1 MRRSA
6 CLLLLLAVPALAQGK
21 PSVLGNT
28 KDDEDEWAKKP
39 SPVAAAGTTTTG
51 ADLALLRG
59 LLFATEPN
67 PLEVR
72 TQAIEDLGLLGDTRA
87 LNPLAQLIFDPNPSI
102 WSAALRAIGAMR
114 HPRAEEIL
122 SNIIRHPSLSE
133 AHKLKA
139 LEYLPFQNTASAIR
153 FIAAVPRTTT
163 LPTGV
168 QNLGRR
174 IMLEIPLARGGT
186 Q

>member
-6 CLLLLLAVPALAQGK
+6 CCLLLLLAVPALAQGK
-21 PSVLGNT
+21 SSVLGNT
-28 KDDEDEWAKKP
+28 KDDEEEVQKKP
-39 SPVAAAGTTTTG
+39 PPGGLPGPDV
-51 ADLALLRG
+51 ALLRG

-72 TQAIEDLGLLGDTRA
+72 TQAIEDLGLLGDARA
-87 LNPLAQLIFDPNPSI
+87 LNPLAQLIFDPNPAI
-102 WSAALRAIGAMR
+102 WTAALRAIGAIR

-139 LEYLPFQNTASAIR
+139 LEFLPFQNTASAIR
-153 FIAAVPRTTT
+153 FIAMVPRTTT

-174 IMLEIPLARGGT
+174 IMLELPLARGGT

>member
-1 MRRSA
+1 MRLIS
-6 CLLLLLAVPALAQGK
+6 LLLSLLAGIALAEPK
-21 PSVLGNT
+21 KTAFGNT
-28 KDDEDEWAKKP
+28 KDDEE
-39 SPVAAAGTTTTG
+39 PVAKAEPARGAQG

-72 TQAIEDLGLLGDTRA
+72 VQAIEDLGLLGDARA
-87 LNPLAQLIFDPNPSI
+87 LNPLAGMIFDPNSMV
-102 WSAALRAIGAMR
+102 WQAALRAIGAIR
-114 HPRAEEIL
+114 APRAEEIL
-122 SNIIRHPSLSE
+122 SNIVRHPALSE

-139 LEYLPFQNTASAIR
+139 LEYLPFQNTPSALR
-153 FIAAVPRTTT
+153 FIASVQRTTS
-163 LPTGV
+163 LPLGV

-174 IMLEIPLARGGT
+174 IMLEVPLSRGGA

>member
-1 MRRSA
+1 MRFV
-6 CLLLLLAVPALAQGK
+6 CLLLLLALPVLAQPRK
-21 PSVLGNT
+21 ASAFGNT
-28 KDDEDEWAKKP
+28 KDDDEPASPQP
-39 SPVAAAGTTTTG
+39 SAPAAECAG
-51 ADLALLRG
+51 ADVALLRG

-72 TQAIEDLGLLGDTRA
+72 VQAIEDLGLLGDARA
-87 LNPLAQLIFDPNPSI
+87 LNPLAQLVFDPNARV
-102 WSAALRAIGAMR
+102 WSAALRAIGAIR

-122 SNIIRHPSLSE
+122 SNIIRHPQLAE
-133 AHKLKA
+133 AQKLKA
-139 LEYLPFQNTASAIR
+139 LEYLPFQNTPSAIR
-153 FIAAVPRTTT
+153 FIASVQRTTT
-163 LPTGV
+163 LPSGV